1 MRSVVRPLLVR
12 ANFTAR
18 VVCLALAWLTG
29 AGLAGVPQNASKAGG
44 RTVWDGVYSAEQADR
59 GKTLYTQSC
68 SGCHSADLRG
78 DGTAPSL
85 VEGDFAFQWADTSLG
100 ELYERIR
107 TLMPST
113 RPNSL
118 PPRTYV
124 DIVAYI
130 LQSNQFPA
138 GPTEL
143 AAELATLE
151 QIRVTAKP

>member
-1 MRSVVRPLLVR
+1 MTS
-12 ANFTAR
+12 
-18 VVCLALAWLTG
+18 
-29 AGLAGVPQNASKAGG
+29 AGLAGVTQNGSKAGG

-59 GKTLYTQSC
+59 GKALYTQSC
-68 SGCHSADLRG
+68 AGCHSADLRG

-118 PPRTYV
+118 PPRSYL

-130 LQSNQFPA
+130 LQANQFPA
-138 GPTEL
+138 GPIEL
-143 AAELATLE
+143 APELATLE